1 MGILNRLQ
9 GWMQWLTSD
18 PAGFIL
24 YLLYFAVSVLLTLTL
39 HEIAHGY
46 VAWKCGDP
54 TAKMLGRLSL
64 DPRRHLDPLGT
75 LCLIFLG
82 FGWAKPVPVNPRNF
96 QNYRRDDFLVSIAG
110 ITVNLTLFLL
120 SLALAVGFNSLL
132 WKPEVINFYGAKEL
146 LSSDGIG
153 YAVLLG
159 GAGADN
165 VDAMRYPW
173 VQYIQRFLL
182 MFSTMNLCVG
192 IFNLLPIPPLDG
204 FHILNDIVLRGRL
217 TLNQNMFQIT
227 QVVLIAL
234 VPDRCAHGHSFLRD
248 WRGGGR
254 GAQSDA
260 GHRGARLMAV
270 SIHLKQ
276 FDGPLDL
283 LLHLVGKAKIDLADI
298 FVSEIT
304 EQYIEIVRGAPDFD
318 MDEASE
324 FIAMAALLVE
334 IKSRRLL
341 PKPPREEEEDPEQ
354 ALIARLTAYKQ
365 FRESARNMAEFEK
378 SALKLFGKLPE
389 EYPLPPPTLE
399 LDGLT
404 LEALWQALLRVQDR
418 RPAEPREVDFR
429 LRDIRRDSY
438 TVEGCMETIESRLVL
453 GSVSFDELFSD
464 QPDREEVVT
473 LFIALLE
480 LLKLGKAHV
489 RQNGT
494 FDRIMLV
501 PGRREEETD
510 GAE

>member
-1 MGILNRLQ
+1 
-9 GWMQWLTSD
+9 
-18 PAGFIL
+18 
-24 YLLYFAVSVLLTLTL
+24 
-39 HEIAHGY
+39 
-46 VAWKCGDP
+46 
-54 TAKMLGRLSL
+54 
-64 DPRRHLDPLGT
+64 
-75 LCLIFLG
+75 
-82 FGWAKPVPVNPRNF
+82 
-96 QNYRRDDFLVSIAG
+96 
-110 ITVNLTLFLL
+110 
-120 SLALAVGFNSLL
+120 
-132 WKPEVINFYGAKEL
+132 
-146 LSSDGIG
+146 
-153 YAVLLG
+153 
-159 GAGADN
+159 
-165 VDAMRYPW
+165 
-173 VQYIQRFLL
+173 
-182 MFSTMNLCVG
+182 
-192 IFNLLPIPPLDG
+192 
-204 FHILNDIVLRGRL
+204 
-217 TLNQNMFQIT
+217 
-227 QVVLIAL
+227 
-234 VPDRCAHGHSFLRD
+234 
-248 WRGGGR
+248 
-254 GAQSDA
+254 
-260 GHRGARLMAV
+260 MAV

-418 RPAEPREVDFR
+418 RPAEPREVDFC

-494 FDRIMLV
+494 FDRIMLM

>member
-1 MGILNRLQ
+1 
-9 GWMQWLTSD
+9 
-18 PAGFIL
+18 
-24 YLLYFAVSVLLTLTL
+24 
-39 HEIAHGY
+39 
-46 VAWKCGDP
+46 
-54 TAKMLGRLSL
+54 
-64 DPRRHLDPLGT
+64 
-75 LCLIFLG
+75 
-82 FGWAKPVPVNPRNF
+82 
-96 QNYRRDDFLVSIAG
+96 
-110 ITVNLTLFLL
+110 
-120 SLALAVGFNSLL
+120 
-132 WKPEVINFYGAKEL
+132 
-146 LSSDGIG
+146 
-153 YAVLLG
+153 
-159 GAGADN
+159 
-165 VDAMRYPW
+165 
-173 VQYIQRFLL
+173 
-182 MFSTMNLCVG
+182 
-192 IFNLLPIPPLDG
+192 
-204 FHILNDIVLRGRL
+204 
-217 TLNQNMFQIT
+217 
-227 QVVLIAL
+227 
-234 VPDRCAHGHSFLRD
+234 
-248 WRGGGR
+248 
-254 GAQSDA
+254 
-260 GHRGARLMAV
+260 MAV

-418 RPAEPREVDFR
+418 RPAEPREVDFC

-489 RQNGT
+489 RQNRT

>member
-1 MGILNRLQ
+1 
-9 GWMQWLTSD
+9 
-18 PAGFIL
+18 
-24 YLLYFAVSVLLTLTL
+24 
-39 HEIAHGY
+39 
-46 VAWKCGDP
+46 
-54 TAKMLGRLSL
+54 
-64 DPRRHLDPLGT
+64 
-75 LCLIFLG
+75 
-82 FGWAKPVPVNPRNF
+82 
-96 QNYRRDDFLVSIAG
+96 
-110 ITVNLTLFLL
+110 
-120 SLALAVGFNSLL
+120 
-132 WKPEVINFYGAKEL
+132 
-146 LSSDGIG
+146 
-153 YAVLLG
+153 
-159 GAGADN
+159 
-165 VDAMRYPW
+165 
-173 VQYIQRFLL
+173 
-182 MFSTMNLCVG
+182 
-192 IFNLLPIPPLDG
+192 
-204 FHILNDIVLRGRL
+204 
-217 TLNQNMFQIT
+217 
-227 QVVLIAL
+227 
-234 VPDRCAHGHSFLRD
+234 
-248 WRGGGR
+248 
-254 GAQSDA
+254 
-260 GHRGARLMAV
+260 MAV

-304 EQYIEIVRGAPDFD
+304 EQYIEIVRSAPDFD

-404 LEALWQALLRVQDR
+404 LEALWQALLRVQGR
-418 RPAEPREVDFR
+418 QPAEPREVDFR
-429 LRDIRRDSY
+429 LRDIRRDSH
-438 TVEGCMETIESRLVL
+438 TVEGCMEAIESRLVL

-480 LLKLGKAHV
+480 ILKLGKAHV